1 AQHQR
6 QVRALLQRRVRVLH
20 RRQVQ
25 ARLVPLRVHQVQ
37 LQLRPQRQQR
47 LRRHQQLLQ

>member
-1 AQHQR
+1 
-6 QVRALLQRRVRVLH
+6 
-20 RRQVQ
+20 
-25 ARLVPLRVHQVQ
+25 VQ